1 MSLTARQDKA
11 AEVLEQL
18 EQQLKLDVVFTRD
31 STAFD
36 MGVQQERKRLLQYLN
51 FHKEKR

>member
-11 AEVLEQL
+11 AEALEQL
-18 EQQLKLDVVFTRD
+18 EQQLKLDVVFTRN

-36 MGVQQERKRLLQYLN
+36 MGVQQERRRLLQWLTFY
-51 FHKEKR
+51 KEKR